1 MYERVSGG
9 SGGFALIA
17 DNNLP
22 KGKLHKIIK
31 GAPMNYLSKIIAKAK
46 ELLDKIV
53 YHKRYKAFQKW
64 LTTQN
69 LQSYAQYQQDLFA
82 QYFFRG
88 KRDLFFVDI
97 GANDGISLSN
107 TYLLENANWGGG
119 AHRSR

>member
-1 MYERVSGG
+1 
-9 SGGFALIA
+9 
-17 DNNLP
+17 
-22 KGKLHKIIK
+22 
-31 GAPMNYLSKIIAKAK
+31 MNYLSKIIAKAK

-69 LQSYAQYQQDLFA
+69 LQSYA

>member
-1 MYERVSGG
+1 
-9 SGGFALIA
+9 
-17 DNNLP
+17 
-22 KGKLHKIIK
+22 
-31 GAPMNYLSKIIAKAK
+31 MNYLSKIIAKAK

-64 LTTQN
+64 LTTQS
-69 LQSYAQYQQDLFA
+69 LQSYAQYQQDLFV

-88 KRDLFFVDI
+88 RRDLFFVDI